1 MVTGEQTS
9 NGDDFTIT
17 AGFRVYHNYTECIN
31 DRAVLLT
38 DVYSDLIAG
47 VTDAKE
53 FAQQMGSRW
62 ATDIRYAEKLIN
74 HMDNFNL
81 YRLDTMTV
89 EDYEEYQNSHS
100 DPGEATEIQL
110 RICEI
115 AKKQSGNNSMHTR
128 HVCCMG
134 FWCLSSGRF
143 TLPNRKCHRFLE
155 QVEKFWLNK

>member
-62 ATDIRYAEKLIN
+62 ATDIRYAEKLKFPVLLQGQKLF
-74 HMDNFNL
+74 D
-81 YRLDTMTV
+81 
-89 EDYEEYQNSHS
+89 
-100 DPGEATEIQL
+100 
-110 RICEI
+110 
-115 AKKQSGNNSMHTR
+115 R
-128 HVCCMG
+128 HIS
-134 FWCLSSGRF
+134 L
-143 TLPNRKCHRFLE
+143 L
-155 QVEKFWLNK
+155 